1 MKNTLTKVTFAA
13 ALLTAVYSYASTP
26 PTIQCPDLTGKTIG
40 EVFGATL
47 PPMNKPAKDIALP
60 GLPGWLYSGFV
71 TPSAFKAANTFQ
83 LIGHAGN
90 TKCNYYVVENG
101 GHKGTVAFT
110 QDPNAAAPTE
120 PTTGAKPEDEKPA
133 GEEPK
138 AEAAGEKPADEK
150 TAAEGEHKGD
160 AVGGANAATEA
171 VTGAKPED
179 EKADGEGA
187 HKADTANG
195 TETATVETAEKD
207 GKKSD
212 SAE

>member
-47 PPMNKPAKDIALP
+47 PPMNKPAKDVALP

-110 QDPNAAAPTE
+110 QDPNAAPTAEPAAEPADEPAAE
-120 PTTGAKPEDEKPA
+120 PTAGAKPEEEK
-133 GEEPK
+133 
-138 AEAAGEKPADEK
+138 AATD
-150 TAAEGEHKGD
+150 GEHKGD
-160 AVGGANAATEA
+160 AVGGAHAATEE
-171 VTGAKPED
+171 VTGAKPEE
-179 EKADGEGA
+179 EKTDVEGA

-212 SAE
+212 KAEQAS

>member
-26 PTIQCPDLTGKTIG
+26 PTIQCPDLTGKTVG

-47 PPMNKPAKDIALP
+47 PPMNKPAKDVALP

-110 QDPNAAAPTE
+110 QDPNAAPTAE
-120 PTTGAKPEDEKPA
+120 PAAEPA
-133 GEEPK
+133 GEPAAEP
-138 AEAAGEKPADEK
+138 AGEKPAEEK
-150 TAAEGEHKGD
+150 TAAEGEHKAD
-160 AVGGANAATEA
+160 AVDGANAATEA
-171 VTGAKPED
+171 VTGAKPEE
-179 EKADGEGA
+179 EKADVEGA

-212 SAE
+212 KAE